1 MEPEEELHGREF
13 LEGRD
18 TTRFQLAK
26 PLLVFSRKA
35 CKGQFVLKERK
46 CGGINHIFFEHGFFV
61 VPQKVSSS
69 EGHQTRLF
77 GRVARNLAEGK

>member
-46 CGGINHIFFEHGFFV
+46 CGGINHSFLEHE
-61 VPQKVSSS
+61 SLESH
-69 EGHQTRLF
+69 ELF
-77 GRVARNLAEGK
+77 SLYSINIEKHEKL